1 MVRTGMTVGEL
12 NKSWEVIKW
21 RCLDEIDAGI
31 CDGLTYQQVCVCV
44 GVGVV

>member
-1 MVRTGMTVGEL
+1 MTVAHL

-31 CDGLTYQQVCVCV
+31 CDGLTYQQVRS
-44 GVGVV
+44 GLAWPGLA